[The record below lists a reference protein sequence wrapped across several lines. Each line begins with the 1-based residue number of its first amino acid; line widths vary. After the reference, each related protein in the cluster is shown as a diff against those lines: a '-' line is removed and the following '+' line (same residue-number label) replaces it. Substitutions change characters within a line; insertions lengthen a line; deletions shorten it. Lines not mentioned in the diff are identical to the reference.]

1 MSAPR
6 RILRA
11 GSRTLQL
18 EGAPVLMG
26 IVNVTRDSFSD
37 AGEHADPGTRVREL
51 VAAGA
56 EWIDVGGESAS
67 GAAETVDAAAET
79 ERVVPVVRAA
89 AAAGAIVSVDT
100 YKPEVAAAAVEAGA
114 HVVNDVSGL
123 RDPAVAEVC
132 ARTGAAL
139 VVMHTRAAPKQTLLD
154 PSFYDDVVADVLAF
168 LRERMAQARAAGV
181 GEEQLIVDPG
191 PDFAKTP
198 AQTVAVL
205 RRLGDLHALGR
216 PVLAAISRKDFLGA
230 VTGRSPRERDAATL
244 AALAAAAEAGAH
256 VARVHDVAGAA
267 DFLATRAVLGG
278 DGELD
283 PHAGRTPERYPV
295 GTVVEGTYRPPAR

>member
-1 MSAPR
+1 MSAPP

-11 GSRTLQL
+11 GMRTLEL
-18 EGAPVLMG
+18 RGAPVLMG
-26 IVNVTRDSFSD
+26 IVNATRDSFSD
-37 AGEHADPGTRVREL
+37 AGEHSDLVRRVSEL
-51 VAAGA
+51 LAAGA
-56 EWIDVGGESAS
+56 AWIDVGGESAA
-67 GAAETVDAAAET
+67 GAAETVAVEAEI

-89 AAAGAIVSVDT
+89 AQAGAVVSIDT
-100 YKPEVAAAAVEAGA
+100 YKPEVAAAAIEAGA

-123 RDPAVAEVC
+123 RDPALADLC

-154 PSFYDDVVADVLAF
+154 PGFYDDVVADVLAF
-168 LRERMAQARAAGV
+168 LRERMALARDAGV

-191 PDFAKTP
+191 PDFTKTP

-216 PVLAAISRKDFLGA
+216 PVLAAISRKDVLGA
-230 VTGRSPRERDAATL
+230 ITGRAPRERDPGTL
-244 AALAAAAEAGAH
+244 ALLAAAADAGAH

-267 DFLATRAVLGG
+267 DFLAVRAVLRG
-278 DGELD
+278 DAGLD
-283 PHAGRTPERYPV
+283 PDAGLTPDRYPE
-295 GTVVEGTYRPPAR
+295 GTVVEGTHRPPG